1 MNHVTLK
8 GKAAIEYIQT
18 VLQPRIDEPVLG
30 LQIAG
35 NEVDGD
41 GVDDA
46 TLSQAID
53 ACDEDPSLVTYC
65 TAQTKLVDTEEDV
78 KKINIENLC
87 EALTNKKISVVK
99 INFDGSG
106 DSGQI
111 EYMGF
116 YDEKEKHV
124 PVEDVYF
131 KYLDFEKLP
140 QPKSV
145 TDFLEDLIYDL
156 LSEHYGGWEI
166 NGGSFGEIEFDA
178 TTGNMKIDFN
188 ERVVEVNHSLMYL
201 DKDGKVINEEE

>member
-1 MNHVTLK
+1 M
-8 GKAAIEYIQT
+8 
-18 VLQPRIDEPVLG
+18 
-30 LQIAG
+30 
-35 NEVDGD
+35 
-41 GVDDA
+41 
-46 TLSQAID
+46 
-53 ACDEDPSLVTYC
+53 
-65 TAQTKLVDTEEDV
+65 EEDV

-116 YDEKEKHV
+116 YNEEEKHV

-145 TDFLEDLIYDL
+145 TDFLEDLIYDA
-156 LSEHYGGWEI
+156 LSDHYGGWEI
-166 NGGSFGEIEFDA
+166 NDGSFGEIEFDA
-178 TTGNMKIDFN
+178 TTGNMKIDFS

-201 DKDGKVINEEE
+201 DKDGEVINEEE

>member
-1 MNHVTLK
+1 M
-8 GKAAIEYIQT
+8 
-18 VLQPRIDEPVLG
+18 
-30 LQIAG
+30 
-35 NEVDGD
+35 
-41 GVDDA
+41 
-46 TLSQAID
+46 
-53 ACDEDPSLVTYC
+53 
-65 TAQTKLVDTEEDV
+65 EEDV

-111 EYMGF
+111 EYMVF
-116 YDEKEKHV
+116 LDEKEKNV

-131 KYLDFEKLP
+131 KYVDFEKLP

-145 TDFLEDLIYDL
+145 TDFLEDLVYDS

-166 NGGSFGEIEFDA
+166 NDGSFGEIEFDA
-178 TTGNMKIDFN
+178 TTGNMKIDFS

-201 DKDGKVINEEE
+201 DKDGEVINEEE